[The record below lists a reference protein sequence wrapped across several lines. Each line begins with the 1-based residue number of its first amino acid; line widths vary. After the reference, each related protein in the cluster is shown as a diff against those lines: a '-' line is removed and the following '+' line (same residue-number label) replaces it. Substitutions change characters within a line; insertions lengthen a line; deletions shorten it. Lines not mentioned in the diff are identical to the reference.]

1 MSFQKL
7 YIIYIY
13 IYTERKSNHN
23 EKKQNI
29 FDSPFYQ
36 FILFT

>member
-7 YIIYIY
+7 YIIY